1 MGASTVG
8 CYDLRMPRSDSIKE
22 ELSWLKVVFALFV
35 AIDAS
40 LVAWIS
46 QNFDAADGILVVM
59 AILAVAAVT
68 AIVVWV
74 NRLAYRR
81 IRELEDL

>member
-1 MGASTVG
+1 
-8 CYDLRMPRSDSIKE
+8 MPRSESIKE
-22 ELSWLKVVFALFV
+22 ELSWLKVVFAIFV

-40 LVAWIS
+40 LVAWIA
-46 QNFDAADGILVVM
+46 QNFDTADGILLVI
-59 AILAVAAVT
+59 AILAVATIT

-81 IRELEDL
+81 IRELENI